1 MFEWIEINVV
11 SSDDWFNCSNF
22 CDDIESSISCN
33 GFTPI
38 EFIVLRRLFEILV
51 DGNCCCSDGPVKVC
65 ALFELFSTLS
75 LTFKCKL

>member
-33 GFTPI
+33 GFT
-38 EFIVLRRLFEILV
+38 L
-51 DGNCCCSDGPVKVC
+51 
-65 ALFELFSTLS
+65 LS
-75 LTFKCKL
+75 NLLYFDVYLKFL